1 MTSEPFERLPDVSC
15 GRDRCYIVLAPP
27 STWLP
32 YLLLVCPSFSFF
44 PTFLLSFIQEPLME
58 LGVLFRSFLPTPP
71 PLSLSLGI
79 PSRWPQPQ
87 HCGCHG
93 LRAVICVWCVRPT
106 LQLDREPLD
115 SRLGWAVSSDRA
127 RVRVR
132 QTVPLPFQD
141 LSSHREA
148 GQ

>member
-1 MTSEPFERLPDVSC
+1 
-15 GRDRCYIVLAPP
+15 
-27 STWLP
+27 
-32 YLLLVCPSFSFF
+32 
-44 PTFLLSFIQEPLME
+44 ME

-71 PLSLSLGI
+71 PLSFSLGI